1 MRSFYTIASYIFLAL
16 TLAFVLFPVY
26 VLIITSFKPFT
37 EAFSYPPTLWPR
49 NLTLESYFKVFT
61 HWGFTSYL
69 INSLVIAVS
78 SVLLSVIVGIPMA
91 YCLASIKVGK
101 NWNESIAF
109 FILSL
114 RLLPP
119 IVSILPLYV
128 IYSYLK
134 LVDTYL
140 GLILAYIAFNL
151 PFIVWILRGFI
162 LELPREIEESAVVD
176 GASVFQIII
185 KIIIPLTYPA
195 IISTAVLSF
204 LLTWNEFTVAVFLTA
219 QHCKTL
225 PILISS
231 FIGDLQFY
239 WNDMCAATVL
249 SMIPAIVAVLSAQRQ
264 LIRGLTLGA
273 VKG

>member
-16 TLAFVLFPVY
+16 TLAFILFPIY

-49 NLTLESYFKVFT
+49 NLTLEAYFKVFT

-69 INSLVIAVS
+69 INSLVITVS

-101 NWNESIAF
+101 NWNENIAF

-119 IVSILPLYV
+119 IVGILPLYV
-128 IYSYLK
+128 IYSHLK
-134 LVDTYL
+134 LVDTYP
-140 GLILAYIAFNL
+140 GLILAYTAFNL

-176 GASVFQIII
+176 GASVFQIMI
-185 KIIIPLTYPA
+185 KIIVPLTYPA
-195 IISTAVLSF
+195 IIATAILSF
-204 LLTWNEFTVAVFLTA
+204 LLTWNEFTTAVFLTA
-219 QHCKTL
+219 QYRKTL

-249 SMIPAIVAVLSAQRQ
+249 SIIPAIIAVLLTQRQ
-264 LIRGLTLGA
+264 LVRGLTLGA